1 MIYFA
6 PKSIRPERVEIITI
20 LSGGDTTWPVY
31 FAAFLFF
38 FFIFYGLSLL
48 FIFFTK
54 FAEYQSTNTLFLT
67 YAFIHSLTHSLI
79 HSLIFEPP
87 DIMNL
92 CAAIT
97 NHVMDEVTTM
107 YAVADGL
114 ETRLA
119 SEYDNGRLLK
129 MCSSC
134 VGRRPEYQM
143 NERWSETGDRYMLK
157 LFRNY
162 LFHQVDEEGAPVTDV
177 GHMVHSLNKLDAG
190 DPEQMLLASPDGES
204 VLVVAS
210 RT

>member
-1 MIYFA
+1 
-6 PKSIRPERVEIITI
+6 
-20 LSGGDTTWPVY
+20 
-31 FAAFLFF
+31 
-38 FFIFYGLSLL
+38 
-48 FIFFTK
+48 
-54 FAEYQSTNTLFLT
+54 
-67 YAFIHSLTHSLI
+67 
-79 HSLIFEPP
+79 
-87 DIMNL
+87 MNL

-114 ETRLA
+114 ETHLA

-129 MCSSC
+129 IMLKLGC
-134 VGRRPEYQM
+134 VNERPEYQM

-204 VLVVAS
+204 VLVVSFADMKRCLEAS
-210 RT
+210 FGEL